1 MCVYSSVCGV
11 DKKREERATIIKLQQ
26 KKRAALNS
34 ALLQKVLYR
43 GFVFLNYHKMHREM
57 NNSSSSSL
65 MQGMGGSPLMVFKD
79 LVLIGGGHANIH
91 VIKMLGMRPIP
102 GVRVTLI
109 TKDLEM
115 PYSGMI
121 PAYVSGV

>member
-1 MCVYSSVCGV
+1 
-11 DKKREERATIIKLQQ
+11 
-26 KKRAALNS
+26 
-34 ALLQKVLYR
+34 
-43 GFVFLNYHKMHREM
+43 
-57 NNSSSSSL
+57 